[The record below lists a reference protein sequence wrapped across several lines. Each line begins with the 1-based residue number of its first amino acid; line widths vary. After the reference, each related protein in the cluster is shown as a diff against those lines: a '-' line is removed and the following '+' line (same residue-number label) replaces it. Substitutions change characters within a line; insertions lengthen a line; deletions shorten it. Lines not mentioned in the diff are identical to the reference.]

1 MSSRGTRPR
10 KRLPDEKGIETSSR
24 GSGVLYGNLLE
35 RDSPMR
41 RGLKLDVLFFYM
53 GGQDPRKRLPDE
65 KGIETQLLRTG
76 SNVLLGLERD
86 SPMRRGL
93 KLNTSL
99 VGTFAVYMTR
109 KRLPDEKGIE
119 TNNTAITS
127 ASIAPRKRL
136 PDEKGIETYRI
147 RLYLRSMGNSQE
159 TPR

>member
-1 MSSRGTRPR
+1 
-10 KRLPDEKGIETSSR
+10 
-24 GSGVLYGNLLE
+24 
-35 RDSPMR
+35 MR
-41 RGLKLDVLFFYM
+41 RGLKLDW
-53 GGQDPRKRLPDE
+53 
-65 KGIETQLLRTG
+65 
-76 SNVLLGLERD
+76 NVLDFLF
-86 SPMRRGL
+86 S
-93 KLNTSL
+93 
-99 VGTFAVYMTR
+99 AAR